1 MESGQKSAIAAV
13 FRDPI
18 PSTIGWETIEG
29 LLLSIGCRIIDGDG
43 PRVRF
48 VKDGIVAIFER
59 PPPGKR
65 VKRYQIRALREY
77 LESLGVTP

>member
-1 MESGQKSAIAAV
+1 MESGQKSAMLAI

-18 PSTIGWETIEG
+18 PSTIEWATVES
-29 LLLSIGCRIIDGDG
+29 LLVSIGCRIIDGDG

-48 VKDGIVAIFER
+48 ERDGIVAIFER

-65 VKRYQIRALREY
+65 VKRYQIRAVRDY

>member
-1 MESGQKSAIAAV
+1 MESWRQTAFAAV

-18 PSTIGWETIEG
+18 PSTIEWETVED
-29 LLLSIGCRIIDGDG
+29 LLILVGCRVLDGDG

-48 VKDGIVAIFER
+48 EKNGIVAIFER

-65 VKRYQIRALREY
+65 VKRYQIRAVREY